1 MSTVYIDLDTR
12 APEVT
17 VPDIRDIEPPAVWD
31 ARFEADE
38 DLGPVTFVLAD
49 ARGDEYLLGHVVE
62 GRSIQVTVP
71 TTTLLQGPAKLL
83 AWIADTVCNVRQIEV
98 PLHVLGVIGYEATLV
113 MGRAYEVT
121 MSMDQAYEALVTI
134 ERSYDTKLTND
145 LGYEAALTQQP
156 AYDVAGEAD

>member
-12 APEVT
+12 APQVT

-31 ARFEADE
+31 AHFEVDE

-49 ARGDEYLLGHVVE
+49 ALGDQYLLGHVVE

-71 TTTLLQGPAKLL
+71 TTTLLQGPAHLL
-83 AWIADTVCNVRQIEV
+83 AWIADTVCNVREIDV
-98 PLHVLGVIGYEATLV
+98 PIHVLGVIGYEATLV

-121 MSMDQAYEALVTI
+121 MSIDQAYEVLVTT
-134 ERSYDTKLTND
+134 ESAYDTRMTND
-145 LGYEAALTQQP
+145 LGFEAVLVQQP
-156 AYDVAGEAD
+156 AYDVTGEAD